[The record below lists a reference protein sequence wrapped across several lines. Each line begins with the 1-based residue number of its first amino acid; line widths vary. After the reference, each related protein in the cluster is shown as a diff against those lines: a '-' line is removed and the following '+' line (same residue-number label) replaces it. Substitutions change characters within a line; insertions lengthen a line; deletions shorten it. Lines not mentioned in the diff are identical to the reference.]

1 VVFFDK
7 DKIEIKGTSSKLEEC
22 LPLMRK
28 KILEIKHNIV
38 HELIKDPQMYIS
50 LQKMLNSNET
60 DFKNKYKVEWKHI
73 GDVYA

>member
-1 VVFFDK
+1 
-7 DKIEIKGTSSKLEEC
+7 
-22 LPLMRK
+22 MRK

-50 LQKMLNSNET
+50 LQEMLNSNET